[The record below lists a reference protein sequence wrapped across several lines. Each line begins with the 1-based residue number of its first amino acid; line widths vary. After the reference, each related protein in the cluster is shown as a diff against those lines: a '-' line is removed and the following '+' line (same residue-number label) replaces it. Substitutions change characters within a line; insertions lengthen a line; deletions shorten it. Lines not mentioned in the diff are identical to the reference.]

1 MTAFKERFQIGSGLL
16 SGYIALFL
24 AVLAVFGVL
33 CFHFPE
39 LLTTP
44 EFRNIY
50 TGESMRALLIGDI
63 ILSVL
68 LAATSIALNLK
79 SKTALYALIFITI
92 SILIGG
98 FQVNARDVAQ
108 TDLHLGLDWLLLD
121 LLIMAIIFIPIEMI
135 APKRENQERFHPEWR
150 TDLIY
155 FIISHLLI
163 QFFGVI
169 TQKPAVLF
177 FGWMNLAPLQLYVQ
191 SLPYWIALP
200 LALFVSDLF
209 QYWAHR
215 IFHSHTYLWRFH
227 SVHHST
233 VTMDW
238 LAGSRTHFID
248 IFVTRSLSFMPL
260 YILGFSPLVFSSYI
274 VIIALHAVF
283 IHANT
288 RMNLGFLKYLV
299 TTPQYHHWH
308 HCNDAEFYGKNF
320 AVFFPIID
328 RIFGTHYLPNNVWPS
343 GTGLLEADYPKGYVK
358 QLVYPFTKSPFD
370 NDLNMEE
377 KSSR

>member
-1 MTAFKERFQIGSGLL
+1 MRTLLVGS
-16 SGYIALFL
+16 
-24 AVLAVFGVL
+24 
-33 CFHFPE
+33 
-39 LLTTP
+39 
-44 EFRNIY
+44 
-50 TGESMRALLIGDI
+50 I

-68 LAATSIALNLK
+68 LAGISIALKLK
-79 SKTALYALIFITI
+79 NKVAMYALICATL

-98 FQVNARDVAQ
+98 FQVSGRAVEQADV
-108 TDLHLGLDWLLLD
+108 HLGLDWLLLD
-121 LLIMAIIFIPIEMI
+121 LLLMAIIFIPIEMI
-135 APKRENQERFHPEWR
+135 APKREEQPRFHEEWR

-163 QFFGVI
+163 QFFGII
-169 TQKPAVLF
+169 TQKPAIIF
-177 FGWMNLAPLQLYVQ
+177 FGWMNLGHVHQFVQ
-191 SLPYWIALP
+191 SLPFWEALP

-233 VTMDW
+233 VAMDW

-260 YILGFSPLVFSSYI
+260 YILGFSPLVFSAYI

-288 RMNLGFLKYLV
+288 RMNIGFLKYIV

-320 AVFFPIID
+320 AVFFPVID
-328 RIFGTHYLPNNVWPS
+328 RIFGTYFLPENVWPT
-343 GTGLLEADYPKGYVK
+343 GTGLLEADYPKGYVR
-358 QLVYPFTKSPFD
+358 QMIHPFSKSPFD

-377 KSSR
+377 KSRR